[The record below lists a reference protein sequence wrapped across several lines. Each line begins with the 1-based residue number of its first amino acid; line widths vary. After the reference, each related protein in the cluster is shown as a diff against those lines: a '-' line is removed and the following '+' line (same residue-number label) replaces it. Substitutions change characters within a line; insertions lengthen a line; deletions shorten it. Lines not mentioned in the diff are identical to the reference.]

1 MRTKNKKRAENE
13 IATSIDAK
21 RSSRSYFNDLKKL
34 PVLSGDEQIELA
46 VKARSGDRRAFNSL
60 IESNLRFVVSIAKEY
75 SSTNIPIEDLISE
88 GNIGLMEAV
97 NRFDETKGFKFI
109 SYAVWWVRQSI
120 IKSINDNKSNIRMPV
135 NKINA
140 LHKISKA
147 REALFSKLERIPT
160 DDEIIS
166 YDPDISLNDMK
177 SFHLDTNFEHSIE
190 DKVFGNENTTLESVL
205 SNDDYDN
212 MEASIHNSYL
222 HQEINKCLSNL
233 SEREAKVIK
242 SHFGIYPFK
251 QITLKEIGL
260 ELGLTNERVRQI
272 LKSALKKLRS
282 YDSIVNFQEFTDDN
296 N

>member
-1 MRTKNKKRAENE
+1 MGRQKKTIENE
-13 IATSIDAK
+13 IAASIETK

-34 PVLSGDEQIELA
+34 PVLDGDEQIKLA
-46 VKARSGDRRAFNSL
+46 VMAISGDRRAFNRL

-97 NRFDETKGFKFI
+97 NRFDESKGFKFI

-120 IKSINDNKSNIRMPV
+120 IKSINDNRSNIRMPV

-140 LHKISKA
+140 LHKITKA
-147 REALFSKLERIPT
+147 REFLFSRLERIPT
-160 DDEIIS
+160 DDEIIE
-166 YDPDISLNDMK
+166 YDPEITINDMK
-177 SFHLDTNFEHSIE
+177 SFHLDTNFEHSIDE
-190 DKVFGNENTTLESVL
+190 KLSNSENSTLESVI
-205 SNDDYDN
+205 SNDDFDN

-222 HQEINKCLSNL
+222 HQEINKCLTKL
-233 SEREAKVIK
+233 SDREARVIR
-242 SHFGIYPFK
+242 SHFGIYPYK

-272 LKSALKKLRS
+272 LKSALRKMRS
-282 YDSIVNFQEFTDDN
+282 YDSIINFQEFTDDIQ
-296 N
+296 